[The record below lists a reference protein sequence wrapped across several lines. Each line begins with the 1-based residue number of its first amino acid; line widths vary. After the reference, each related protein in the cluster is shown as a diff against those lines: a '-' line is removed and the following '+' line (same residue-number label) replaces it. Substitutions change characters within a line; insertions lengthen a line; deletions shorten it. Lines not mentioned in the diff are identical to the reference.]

1 MVAEFTVPGVIA
13 AGAGAFAALPDHA
26 ARLGARRVLLVT
38 DPFFA
43 GNGLAA
49 RAEALLA
56 AAGAA
61 VAVFAGVRPDPTTAN
76 VALGVAALDAHGAD
90 ALVALGG
97 GSPLDCAKAMA
108 AQAAN
113 PGPLRR
119 YVGGREAIPRA
130 GVPVI
135 AVPTT
140 AGTGSEATDVAV
152 ITDPDRDEKMMLKDR
167 RLLPAV
173 ALVDPELSAGMP
185 PALTAHVGVD
195 TLTHGVEAF
204 VSRRAA
210 PLTDP
215 LALGCVAL
223 VARHLET
230 AFREPGNM
238 AARAGMASA
247 ATAGGMAFSN
257 SSVALVHGMSRPVG
271 AVFHVPHGLS
281 NAVLLPAVTRFSLP
295 GAAARYAEVAR
306 TMRLTAPGASD
317 EAAGVA
323 LVAGLETLNTR
334 LRVPRL
340 RDCPGVSRERF
351 AAMAEKMAADALA
364 SGSPANNPVVPT
376 ADEIVRLYEAAW

>member
-1 MVAEFTVPGVIA
+1 MVAEFAVPGVVA
-13 AGAGAFAALPDHA
+13 TGAGAFAALPDHA
-26 ARLGARRVLLVT
+26 RRHGVRRVLIVT

-43 GNGLAA
+43 DNGLAD
-49 RAEALLA
+49 RAVALLA
-56 AAGAA
+56 AAGATA
-61 VAVFAGVRPDPTTAN
+61 AVFAGVRPDPTTAN
-76 VALGVAALDAHGAD
+76 VADGVAALRAHGAD

-97 GSPLDCAKAMA
+97 GSPMDCAKAIA
-108 AQAAN
+108 VQAAN

-119 YVGGREAIPRA
+119 YMGGREPISRP

-140 AGTGSEATDVAV
+140 AGTGSEATNVAV

-167 RLLPAV
+167 FLLPAV

-195 TLTHGVEAF
+195 TLTHGIEAF

-230 AFREPGNM
+230 AFFEPGNM
-238 AARAGMASA
+238 AARAGMAAA
-247 ATAGGMAFSN
+247 ATQGGIAFSN
-257 SSVALVHGMSRPVG
+257 SSVALIHGMSRPIG

-295 GAAARYAEVAR
+295 GAVARYAEIAR
-306 TMRLTAPGASD
+306 TMRLTGPGASD
-317 EAAGVA
+317 EAACLA

-334 LRVPRL
+334 LGIPRL
-340 RDCPGVSRERF
+340 RDCPGVTRARF
-351 AAMAEKMAADALA
+351 GEMVGKMAADALA
-364 SGSPANNPVVPT
+364 SGSPAHNPVVPT
-376 ADEIVRLYEAAW
+376 AGDIVGLYEAAW

>member
-1 MVAEFTVPGVIA
+1 MVAEFTVPGMIV
-13 AGAGAFAALPDHA
+13 AGAGAFASLPDHVG
-26 ARLGARRVLLVT
+26 RLGARRVLIVT

-43 GNGLAA
+43 ANGLAD
-49 RAEALLA
+49 RAGASLA
-56 AAGAA
+56 AAGVAA
-61 VAVFAGVRPDPTTAN
+61 SVFSEVQPDPTTAN
-76 VALGVAALDAHGAD
+76 VVDGVAALAAHGAD

-97 GSPLDCAKAMA
+97 GSPIDCAKAIVV
-108 AQAAN
+108 QAAN
-113 PGPLRR
+113 PGDLRR
-119 YVGGREAIPRA
+119 FMGGRERVPRP

-140 AGTGSEATDVAV
+140 AGTGSEATNVAV

-167 RLLPAV
+167 HLLPAV
-173 ALVDPELSAGMP
+173 ALVDPALSAGMP

-195 TLTHGVEAF
+195 TLTHGIEAF
-204 VSRRAA
+204 VSRRAHL
-210 PLTDP
+210 LTDP

-230 AFREPGNM
+230 AFWEGGNA
-238 AARAGMASA
+238 AARAGMAAA
-247 ATAGGMAFSN
+247 ATQGGMAFSN
-257 SSVALVHGMSRPVG
+257 SSVALVHGMSRPIG
-271 AVFHVPHGLS
+271 AIFHVPHGLS

-317 EAAGVA
+317 EAAGLA

-340 RDCPGVSRERF
+340 RDCPGVTRERF
-351 AAMAEKMAADALA
+351 AAFAEKMAADALA

-376 ADEIVRLYEAAW
+376 AEEIVRLYEEAW